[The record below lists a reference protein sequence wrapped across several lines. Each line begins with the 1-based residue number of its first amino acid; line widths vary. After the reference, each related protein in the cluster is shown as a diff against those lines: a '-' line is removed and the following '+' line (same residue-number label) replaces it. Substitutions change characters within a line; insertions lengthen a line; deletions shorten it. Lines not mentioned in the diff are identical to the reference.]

1 MFTFTQNS
9 GLVRI
14 WGRRVIAGTC
24 TLEDVPK
31 LSNLHEAVK
40 EYVNANTDKESE
52 TE

>member
-1 MFTFTQNS
+1 MITFTQNS

-31 LSNLHEAVK
+31 LSNLPEAVK
-40 EYVNANTDKESE
+40 EYVNANTDKD
-52 TE
+52 

>member
-1 MFTFTQNS
+1 MITFTQNS

-31 LSNLHEAVK
+31 LSNLQEAV
-40 EYVNANTDKESE
+40 EDYVDANTDKD
-52 TE
+52 

>member
-1 MFTFTQNS
+1 MITFTQNS

-31 LSNLHEAVK
+31 LSNLQEAVK
-40 EYVNANTDKESE
+40 EYVNANTDEE
-52 TE
+52 AEAE